1 MKDNEVF
8 DGKNNEPPMSFYVG
22 KRAGDF
28 YPVNDVGE
36 GEEPTRIL
44 PKIQGNEEPT
54 SKETS
59 EAIHEEIQEE
69 STDEILPTYTKNTV
83 REIDRL
89 PPEYFAG
96 GRKKPAKKRLFT
108 PKLSFG
114 AGAKVGL
121 FILFFAFAAGA
132 GFLAAGYARENSA
145 ETLNHREER
154 RQALN
159 TRQKE
164 IADREAELIREQQR
178 LEAETKILEARKE
191 ALAKE
196 ENRLTGKTEQLYAD
210 KSDSFFGRL
219 LDKVT
224 GKEKERQES
233 IIENERQKEAAIKDG
248 DEADRALKNARE
260 ALDEVNEKLAAAQE
274 MKKDLDTVKRQVEAA
289 YVENKD
295 TIDAAVYYIKS
306 GAKAVKELVSDK
318 NDEETKE

>member
-1 MKDNEVF
+1 M
-8 DGKNNEPPMSFYVG
+8 
-22 KRAGDF
+22 
-28 YPVNDVGE
+28 
-36 GEEPTRIL
+36 
-44 PKIQGNEEPT
+44 
-54 SKETS
+54 
-59 EAIHEEIQEE
+59 
-69 STDEILPTYTKNTV
+69 
-83 REIDRL
+83 
-89 PPEYFAG
+89 
-96 GRKKPAKKRLFT
+96 
-108 PKLSFG
+108 
-114 AGAKVGL
+114 
-121 FILFFAFAAGA
+121 
-132 GFLAAGYARENSA
+132 
-145 ETLNHREER
+145 
-154 RQALN
+154 
-159 TRQKE
+159 
-164 IADREAELIREQQR
+164 
-178 LEAETKILEARKE
+178 EARKE

-295 TIDAAVYYIKS
+295 PIDAAVYYIKS